1 MKMEAKEGLLMVLI
15 LGGGFLSGLMYG
27 DMKAIIEANC
37 PIINRINPSAVIT
50 DAFLSLNLYGVGSQ
64 YYRSIIY
71 ILIVDAVM
79 LTIGLILSGRK
90 SYRSL

>member
-1 MKMEAKEGLLMVLI
+1 MKLEIKEVILMAFI

-27 DMKAIIEANC
+27 DMKMIIEDSF
-37 PIINRINPSAVIT
+37 PLFNRINPSAVIS
-50 DAFLSLNLYGVGSQ
+50 DAFLALNLYGPGTQ

-71 ILIVDAVM
+71 ILVVDAVM
-79 LTIGLILSGRK
+79 LTVGIILSRKK